1 MKRDSIH
8 YSVLEDDGY
17 NVPIKFIISPR
28 EPGKTTSIVLDKLYS
43 KFKKGLPYV
52 VLVNQAADILE
63 EYLAS
68 FESIVNKFAEDGYWI
83 ETRYAKSKI
92 DTCCTI
98 RARLSPDEEFRP
110 WIHII
115 PLSAPLTRLK
125 RLNLGKI
132 GGMWYDECN
141 VNVAIGEKWPADIC
155 VKWNEL
161 YTTFSRECYPE
172 KLQCYF
178 TGNFYTRYNPL
189 MVYLGVDC
197 NSLEIGKKRVYRS
210 VKRVGDIEVDY
221 SCLVD
226 CYQLKPELR
235 EYILKHNPGYAFDDT
250 YQRYFEGKAIGD
262 EGVPIAPEKPDNY
275 SIKCCFKCGSRFL
288 YVWKYNGLVD
298 GLLYK
303 YWLQATDQPPGKRR
317 DVYVADLAGLTSGS
331 MLAKAFKGTFDSI
344 RMAIGRFNVSFNS
357 NEAYFLMQ
365 QIYSAL

>member
-1 MKRDSIH
+1 MQRDKIH

-28 EPGKTTSIVLDKLYS
+28 EPGKTTSILLDKVYS
-43 KFKKGLPYV
+43 KFRKGLPYV
-52 VLVNQAADILE
+52 ILVNQAADILE

-68 FESIVNKFAEDGYWI
+68 FEGTINKFDGYHI
-83 ETRYAKSKI
+83 ETKYSKSKI
-92 DTCCTI
+92 DTCATV

-110 WIHII
+110 FIYVI

-141 VNVAIGEKWPADIC
+141 VNVAIGEKWPSDIC

-178 TGNFYTRYNPL
+178 TGNFYTRYNPI

-197 NSLEIGKKRVYRS
+197 NKLEIGRRMVFTNK
-210 VKRVGDIEVDY
+210 KRVGDMDVDY
-221 SCLVD
+221 SCLVN

-235 EYILKHNPGYAFDDT
+235 EYILKHNPGYVFDDT
-250 YQRYFEGKAIGD
+250 YQKYFEGKAIGD
-262 EGVPIAPEKPDNY
+262 EGIPIQEERPENY
-275 SIKCCFKCGSRFL
+275 TLKCCFRVGGRYL
-288 YVWKYNGLVD
+288 YVWKCNGLVD
-298 GLLYK
+298 GLFYK
-303 YWLQATDQPPGKRR
+303 YWLQATGSPPGKRR
-317 DVYVADLAGLTSGS
+317 DVYVVDLSSMTSGS
-331 MLAKAFKGTFDSI
+331 MFAKAFKGTFDNI
-344 RMAIGRFNVSFNS
+344 RFAIGRFNVSFNS

-365 QIYSAL
+365 QIYSSL